1 MMRKIEKEEVWRNFF
16 SWYFSKSFCV
26 YILEYYLFFV
36 FQEQVAYDDPEK
48 KIYHLCIVNLVIGL
62 VSQFYF
68 TESIKIQSDCGRSIF
83 LLNEF
88 VWKFFVLFFV
98 DIAVH
103 LVPRFSVPTSDEITF
118 SLLLIFAI
126 NVLSQRASCSF
137 EDAQCWQKHWD
148 SIWSQFWLA

>member
-1 MMRKIEKEEVWRNFF
+1 M
-16 SWYFSKSFCV
+16 Y
-26 YILEYYLFFV
+26 FFV

-88 VWKFFVLFFV
+88 VWKFIVLFFV
-98 DIAVH
+98 DIAVN
-103 LVPRFSVPTSDEITF
+103 LVPRFSVPTSDETTF
-118 SLLLIFAI
+118 SLMLIFAI
-126 NVLSQRASCSF
+126 NVLNRRASCSF
-137 EDAQCWQKHWD
+137 EDAQCWQKH
-148 SIWSQFWLA
+148 